1 MNECYTSVTHA
12 PGCNLTCNTGVTSAV
27 IMLKGYGIQA
37 IYCALLLIHLQV
49 VQLQELFAVRH
60 SVFIIGNAGTGKSQV
75 WKTLYRTYYNQKRKP
90 FYNDLE
96 PKAVTNDE
104 LFGIINPATREWR
117 DGNITSFYILSK
129 ATVLSSISKMCL
141 FRF

>member
-1 MNECYTSVTHA
+1 MGQRDKNFSK
-12 PGCNLTCNTGVTSAV
+12 N
-27 IMLKGYGIQA
+27 KQ
-37 IYCALLLIHLQV
+37 LIVVQV

-60 SVFIIGNAGTGKSQV
+60 SVFIIGLAGTGKSQV

-104 LFGIINPATREWR
+104 LFGIINPATREWK
-117 DGNITSFYILSK
+117 DGKRSNLTCHSQ
-129 ATVLSSISKMCL
+129 
-141 FRF
+141 R